1 MTSYFYLIHW
11 NIQGS
16 KNTFSKFIDNVSKI
30 KQPTLLSL
38 NEVNNDIIRL
48 EIMNNVDA
56 KAIDLNVKGYKKKS
70 NQIFVNL
77 IPINI
82 QFVGKQIRN
91 GFYHRM
97 VMSKIN
103 IKGKEIIVFTAHS
116 PFGSGKNTNT
126 SGSKVKALFYRE
138 LLDIIKKVKP
148 HILTIDA
155 NEPEEYANGIFNQM
169 VFYDNKLNKSNEP
182 EAYLFF
188 KYLFKNYHLFKSQD
202 PTYKDKYYDHIYY
215 KNVKILK
222 SAPIFDN
229 AIKEHSSDHK
239 PVVVKIE
246 V

>member
-11 NIQGS
+11 NIQGT

-30 KQPTLLSL
+30 KQPILLSL
-38 NEVNNDIIRL
+38 NEVNNDIIRM
-48 EIMNNVDA
+48 ERMNKVDA
-56 KAIDLNVKGYKKKS
+56 KATDLNVMGFTKKS

-77 IPINI
+77 TPINI
-82 QFVGKQIRN
+82 QFVGKRIQN

-97 VMSKIN
+97 VTSKID
-103 IKGKEIIVFTAHS
+103 IKGKEVIVFTAHS

-126 SGSKVKALFYRE
+126 SGSKVKALFFKD
-138 LLDIIKKVKP
+138 LLETIKKVKP

-155 NEPEEYANGIFNQM
+155 NEPDEYGNGIFNQM

-188 KYLFKNYHLFKSQD
+188 KHLFNNYHLFISQD
-202 PTYKDKYYDHIYY
+202 PTYKDKFYDHIYY

-222 SAPIFDN
+222 SAPKFDN
-229 AIKEHSSDHK
+229 TIKEHSSDHE
-239 PVVVKIE
+239 PIVVKVE

>member
-1 MTSYFYLIHW
+1 
-11 NIQGS
+11 
-16 KNTFSKFIDNVSKI
+16 
-30 KQPTLLSL
+30 
-38 NEVNNDIIRL
+38 
-48 EIMNNVDA
+48 MNNVDA
-56 KAIDLNVKGYKKKS
+56 KGTDLNVRGYTKKS

-126 SGSKVKALFYRE
+126 SGSKVKALFFKE
-138 LLDIIKKVKP
+138 LLETIKKVKP

-155 NEPEEYANGIFNQM
+155 NEPDEYANGIFNQM
-169 VFYDNKLNKSNEP
+169 VFYDNKLKKSNEP

-188 KYLFKNYHLFKSQD
+188 KHLFNNYHLFISQD
-202 PTYKDKYYDHIYY
+202 PTYKDKFYDHIYY

-222 SAPIFDN
+222 SAPKFDN
-229 AIKEHSSDHK
+229 IIKEHSSDHE
-239 PVVVKIE
+239 PIVVKVE

>member
-16 KNTFSKFIDNVSKI
+16 KDNFINFIDKVSET

-48 EIMNNVDA
+48 KTMNNIDA
-56 KAIDLNVKGYKKKS
+56 KGTDLNVKGYTKKS
-70 NQIFVNL
+70 NQFYVNFKPL
-77 IPINI
+77 NI
-82 QFVGKQIRN
+82 QFVGKQIQN

-97 VMSKIN
+97 VMSKID
-103 IKGKEIIVFTAHS
+103 IKGKEIIAFTAHS
-116 PFGSGKNTNT
+116 PFGSGKTTNT
-126 SGSKVKALFYRE
+126 SGSKVKALFFKD
-138 LLDIIKKVKP
+138 LLETIKKIKP
-148 HILTIDA
+148 NIVTIDA

-169 VFYDNKLNKSNEP
+169 VFYDNKLNKSSEP

-188 KYLFKNYHLFKSQD
+188 RYLFKNYHLFKSQYS
-202 PTYKDKYYDHIYY
+202 TYKDKYYDHIFY

-222 SAPIFDN
+222 SSPIFEK

-239 PVVVKIE
+239 PIVVKVE